1 MVNVLQS
8 NKIITLELSP
18 LPDKKQRHHTL
29 SAFYRLTSHS
39 TGPAGFFLVNL
50 QSLKQDYNQAGL

>member
-39 TGPAGFFLVNL
+39 TGPAGLLLVSQL
-50 QSLKQDYNQAGL
+50 TIPETG